1 VRERTWLRWFGAALS
16 AALIA
21 PLGIGCQRSADTPAA
36 GSASQP
42 ASSRP
47 ATRPAP
53 PRARI
58 DSRWDPKTGRGDV
71 RQHFADGS
79 IIRTCFHCRYKHYTG
94 GLVIGNL
101 SGSGSALYPKRP
113 IRGFRRIN
121 IFCAQDE
128 SIWDR
133 KQRAEY
139 SYGWSENFLPKD
151 GAKRPPRSRASG
163 AKRLTYRRGRVLEQS
178 EARLVLQSENSGG
191 CYKVTKVAHTERGAR
206 WWIIATRIT
215 NSCAHPIDFDLYTG
229 DDPWLGTYKSSDG
242 DVGWTPAGIIR
253 HETALG
259 PGAFTVGGFYD
270 LGNSALGQRQQRFSN
285 QANFIALDP
294 ATPLPDGA
302 YFANRFAHHAREVDP
317 KQALH
322 NKTLTALNLAW
333 KGRRLAPREGF
344 TFAFAL
350 GLARTS
356 TPGATPRAP
365 AISAAQWSVWRRYLK
380 EGRTGR
386 ASSRPEF
393 AAERVVLD
401 IGERATEI
409 EGTYYLRNRSRDAL
423 SLRIAYP
430 IVHGKHRPPPRAVR
444 VDGKEHP
451 VRVVDSKH
459 AQATLRLQLAPR
471 SLTRFVIRYR
481 QKQTRKEAAYMVT
494 SARRWPTPITR
505 AHFVVRA
512 PIRLGRLKT
521 SFSPTRRETRGDTQL
536 VTIVRHDFW
545 PDREL
550 VVRW

>member
-1 VRERTWLRWFGAALS
+1 MGKLLS
-16 AALIA
+16 FVGLVGIVGV
-21 PLGIGCQRSADTPAA
+21 LGGGCQRRADRPPAEA
-36 GSASQP
+36 KRKA
-42 ASSRP
+42 AVSSRP
-47 ATRPAP
+47 AKPVP
-53 PRARI
+53 PPQARI
-58 DSRWDPKTGRGDV
+58 DSHWDPKTGRGDV
-71 RQHFADGS
+71 RQYFADGS
-79 IIRTCFHCRYKHYTG
+79 VIRTCFHCRYKGYTG

-133 KQRAEY
+133 KERAEY
-139 SYGWSENFLPKD
+139 SYGWSENFPPKD
-151 GAKRPPRSRASG
+151 GG
-163 AKRLTYRRGRVLEQS
+163 KRLRYRRGRVLEQS
-178 EARLVLQSENSGG
+178 ATRLVLQSENAGG
-191 CYKVTKVAHTERGAR
+191 CYKVTKVAHSERGAR
-206 WWIIATRIT
+206 WWIIATRVT
-215 NSCAHPIDFDLYTG
+215 NRCSHPIDFDLYTG

-270 LGNSALGQRQQRFSN
+270 LGNSAVGQRAQRFSN

-302 YFANRFAHHAREVDP
+302 YFANRFAHDEREVDP
-317 KQALH
+317 KKALH

-333 KGRRLAPREGF
+333 KGRRLASGEGF

-350 GLARTS
+350 GLAQTS

-365 AISAAQWSVWRRYLK
+365 MIGVKQWSVWRRYLK
-380 EGRTGR
+380 EGKRGR

-393 AAERVVLD
+393 AAERVVLTLGD
-401 IGERATEI
+401 RAVNI
-409 EGTYYLRNRSRDAL
+409 EGTYYLRNRSQDAL
-423 SLRIAYP
+423 SVRVAYP
-430 IVHGKHRPPPRAVR
+430 ILHGKHRPPPRVVR
-444 VDGKEHP
+444 VDGRDHP
-451 VRVVDSKH
+451 VRVVDGKH
-459 AQATLRLQLAPR
+459 AEATLQLQIAPR
-471 SLTRFVIRYR
+471 ALQRFVIRYR
-481 QKQTRKEAAYMVT
+481 QRHTRRKAAYMVT

-505 AHFVVRA
+505 AKFVVRA
-512 PIRLGRLKT
+512 PTRLGRLKT
-521 SFSPTRRETRGDTQL
+521 SFAPTRREIRGDQQV

-545 PDREL
+545 PDHEL